1 MRSRAVLALLGLAAG
16 AATAAPVRAAQ
27 TVTVGARAEA
37 PLPDRTPAPG
47 SGWLG
52 VRSELTVQ
60 MRADG
65 SNAQASQLTITD
77 VYRGGPAWAAGIRP
91 GDVVVGLNGLPL
103 RLDRFQS
110 LAQRLVPG
118 DPVALTVR
126 RGARQFDLSLEAS
139 ARPGAEVLGPQQLQ
153 IALDSTRVAFLA
165 RLDSVERTLPSEM
178 PFRVELKRI
187 EADSVREVEV
197 RQEAGV
203 GTWVIRTGDGVFEWT
218 STGDSRTPQ
227 AFTAWAFHTD
237 STRGRGPLR
246 ADSLRVVVST
256 TPDRVARPPAPNA
269 VGVVTPRSPETERT
283 VRPLAPYVAGLNRV
297 AGAEFTPLTGELA
310 TYFQAE
316 DGLLVTDVAEGT
328 PAGDAGLT
336 PGDVIIAVRGRRVT
350 TVDQLRSAL
359 SAAESTPLLTVLRR
373 GRRLELRLP
382 G

>member
-1 MRSRAVLALLGLAAG
+1 M
-16 AATAAPVRAAQ
+16 
-27 TVTVGARAEA
+27 
-37 PLPDRTPAPG
+37 PDRPPAPG

-65 SNAQASQLTITD
+65 SNAQASQLRITD

-126 RGARQFDLSLEAS
+126 RGAQQFDLSLEAS

-165 RLDSVERTLPSEM
+165 RLDSVERTLPSEL

-187 EADSVREVEV
+187 EADSVHEVEV

-203 GTWVIRTGDGVFEWT
+203 GTLVIRTDDGVFEWM
-218 STGDSRTPQ
+218 STGDSGAPRT
-227 AFTAWAFHTD
+227 FTTWAFHTE
-237 STRGRGPLR
+237 SVRGQGPQR
-246 ADSLRVVVST
+246 ADSVRVVVST
-256 TPDRVARPPAPNA
+256 TPERAARPPAPNA
-269 VGVVTPRSPETERT
+269 VAVVTPRPPETERT

-297 AGAEFTPLTGELA
+297 AGAEFTPLAGELA

-350 TVDQLRSAL
+350 TVDQLRAAL

-373 GRRLELRLP
+373 GQRVELRLP